1 MKLCNIKIT
10 IFLKSDL
17 FTRERNSKK
26 VIMREDSLVFTS
38 YHHTPSIINVTGIK
52 SKSDITAVME
62 LLEAKYKVQCD
73 RYRIDSMMYS
83 HRDKKRIKIDQ
94 ILKVFDKEN
103 GLYYID
109 YHPELFTGIFLK
121 PIDRLYPTINLFYTG
136 SYQIIGAKNF
146 SIVDWCKKFVEE
158 LIAKC
163 VGEKCIDLI

>member
-17 FTRERNSKK
+17 FTQERNSKK
-26 VIMREDSLVFTS
+26 IILREGGWVFTS
-38 YHHTPSIINVTGIK
+38 YLHTPSIINATGIK
-52 SKSDITAVME
+52 AKSDIAAVIEMVE
-62 LLEAKYKVQCD
+62 GKYNVQCEQ
-73 RYRIDSMMYS
+73 YRIDSIMCS
-83 HRDKKRIKIDQ
+83 HRDSLRLKIGK
-94 ILKVFDKEN
+94 ILNVFDNEN

-136 SYQIIGAKNF
+136 SYQIIGAKTF
-146 SIVDWCKKFVEE
+146 SILDWCKKFVEE

-163 VGEKCIDLI
+163 VM